1 MFELAVVRL
10 HEALIEMTFRS
21 LKHFRVLKFFATAAP
36 VALLCVMTSMPAQ
49 AVTIGSPGA
58 SNATSASTQL
68 AKADKQQL
76 KAQRKAEKRAR
87 KLCKKRMKQAR
98 KLGQTYTCNP
108 GSSTAEEVLASTP
121 SVTDG
126 STKPPTTE
134 TPPTSSQ
141 GNPPANPPPAG
152 SQSNPP
158 SSPPSNRPSSVP
170 GPATGGETDGVIRNA
185 LVGPESLP
193 GPFLAKTGEEGG
205 SGESL
210 TLEAPTEQ
218 VPEPGSLALLGAGL
232 VGLSLVARRRRT
244 TIAA

>member
-1 MFELAVVRL
+1 
-10 HEALIEMTFRS
+10 MTFRP

-58 SNATSASTQL
+58 SNAASSSTQL

-98 KLGQTYTCNP
+98 KLGQTYTCTP

-126 STKPPTTE
+126 STKPPATE
-134 TPPTSSQ
+134 TLPASSQ
-141 GNPPANPPPAG
+141 GNPPANPPAG

-170 GPATGGETDGVIRNA
+170 GPTTGGETDGVIRNA
-185 LVGPESLP
+185 LVGPESVP
-193 GPFLAKTGEEGG
+193 GPFQSKTGEEGG
-205 SGESL
+205 SGEL
-210 TLEAPTEQ
+210 LAFEAPTEQ

-232 VGLSLVARRRRT
+232 VGLSLAARRRRA
-244 TIAA
+244 IAA